1 MKIQKTG
8 IKFLFYTRICRTGK
22 KKNRMKIQETGIK
35 FLLCS
40 FEGELKSEPFVELV
54 KIKQNENIENGYKI
68 STVFI

>member
-8 IKFLFYTRICRTGK
+8 IKFL
-22 KKNRMKIQETGIK
+22 
-35 FLLCS
+35 LCS
-40 FEGELKSEPFVELV
+40 LQVELKSEPFAELV